1 MKETDAGESVSIHS
15 LPIRKSEN
23 VGRAPTGP
31 GILIVCGDSSLTRG
45 FIEELLCAEGPIQAP
60 LAATLAQASRMLERW
75 SPSVIFLDASAL
87 CPDESGIALERT
99 VASLTGH
106 APVVVAAPAEHQE
119 MLAFLIRSGAAD
131 LVARVGNFLPVAA
144 GLVAR
149 RARIATL
156 IHAEDFALRIRED
169 NFGELLRHEVNNP
182 LTGILGNAELLLERR
197 SQFPS
202 YAVARLETIV
212 ELAVRLRETIR
223 RLSDEWESRQ
233 QAIHTV

>member
-1 MKETDAGESVSIHS
+1 VSIQTI
-15 LPIRKSEN
+15 PIRKSEN
-23 VGRAPTGP
+23 AGRAPAGA
-31 GILIVCGDSSLTRG
+31 GVLIVCGDLSLTRG

-60 LAATLAQASRMLERW
+60 LAESLGQANRMLERW

-87 CPDESGIALERT
+87 ASDESGIALEGT
-99 VASLTGH
+99 VASLTEY

-149 RARIATL
+149 RARIAKL
-156 IHAEDFALRIRED
+156 IHTEDFALHIRED

-202 YAVARLETIV
+202 YAVARLETIA

-233 QAIHTV
+233 HAIHTV